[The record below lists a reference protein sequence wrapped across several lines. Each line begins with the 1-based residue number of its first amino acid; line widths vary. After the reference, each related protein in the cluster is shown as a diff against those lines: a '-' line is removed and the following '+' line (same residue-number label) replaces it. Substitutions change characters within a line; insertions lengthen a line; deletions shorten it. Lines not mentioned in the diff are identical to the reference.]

1 MIHLHLMTHVAL
13 AIFVTIGILIPIHDK
28 IKSFT
33 WIYFEKTNTY
43 NKKARVIYRIIISLC
58 IVGAT
63 IFTIYPIL
71 VKGQVFKGYQ
81 FDNSLLIGIL
91 NMFVVLL
98 NIVFGGYL
106 GHHIAKIF
114 DNK

>member
-13 AIFVTIGILIPIHDK
+13 ASFVTIGILIPIHDK

-33 WIYFEKTNTY
+33 WIYYEKTNTY

-58 IVGAT
+58 IVGST
-63 IFTIYPIL
+63 IFTLYPL
-71 VKGQVFKGYQ
+71 LNKGQVIQGYQ
-81 FDNSLLIGIL
+81 FDNSLIVGVL
-91 NMFVVLL
+91 NMFLVLL
-98 NIVFGGYL
+98 NIVVGGYL